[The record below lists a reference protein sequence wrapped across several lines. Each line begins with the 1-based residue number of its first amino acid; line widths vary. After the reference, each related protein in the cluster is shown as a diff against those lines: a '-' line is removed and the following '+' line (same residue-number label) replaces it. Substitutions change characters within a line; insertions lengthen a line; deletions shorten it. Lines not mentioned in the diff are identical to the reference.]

1 MLALIDDFVVSC
13 QKLRRKIWLQRASAQ
28 DPTSTANHL
37 KQQQNLTN
45 HRRRTGTHGS
55 WLDLCLNE
63 CVPVDAPSPPDV
75 DAMND
80 SQLNKFKAS
89 LDPDLESLTSL
100 MQYIEVVQRPLLPSL
115 VKRLMDLAVAMTM
128 LILAAPLMILI
139 AIAIKLS
146 SRGPV
151 LFCQTRIGRGGLPFK
166 IYKFRSMLYNAED
179 LKASLEQ
186 HNETDG
192 PIFKM
197 RADPRITVI
206 GRWLRRYS
214 LDELPQLFNIVLN
227 DMSLVGPR
235 PPVPKEV
242 VKYAP
247 WQLRRLSVTPGLTC
261 IWQTSGRSHVSFEE
275 WMRMDLSYIDQW
287 SLGLDIMLLIKTV
300 KTVALA
306 EGAY

>member
-1 MLALIDDFVVSC
+1 
-13 QKLRRKIWLQRASAQ
+13 
-28 DPTSTANHL
+28 
-37 KQQQNLTN
+37 
-45 HRRRTGTHGS
+45 
-55 WLDLCLNE
+55 
-63 CVPVDAPSPPDV
+63 
-75 DAMND
+75 MND
-80 SQLNKFKAS
+80 LQLNKTKTS
-89 LDPDLESLTSL
+89 LDPDLESLAAL
-100 MQYIEVVQRPLLPSL
+100 MQYIQVVQRPLLPSL
-115 VKRLMDLAVAMTM
+115 VKRLIDLSVSLTM
-128 LILAAPLMILI
+128 LIL
-139 AIAIKLS
+139 AIKLS

-166 IYKFRSMLYNAED
+166 IYKFRSMLSNAED

-186 HNETDG
+186 HNEKDG

-197 RADPRITVI
+197 RADPRVTLI

-214 LDELPQLFNIVLN
+214 LDELPQLFNIILN

-242 VKYAP
+242 VRYAP